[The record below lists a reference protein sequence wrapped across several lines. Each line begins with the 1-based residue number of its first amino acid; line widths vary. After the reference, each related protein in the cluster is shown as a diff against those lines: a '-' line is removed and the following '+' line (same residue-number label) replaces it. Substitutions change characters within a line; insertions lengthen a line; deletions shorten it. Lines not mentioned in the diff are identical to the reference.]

1 MSNEGGIPIFL
12 RLSLQKTQRAKTSLI
27 ILSILWDEN
36 EKDNTK
42 RRFPGIRATCQCTG
56 QQTKYCIY
64 FRGPVAIDGS
74 GMLWFQPGHN
84 SKYRPPG
91 TGRHPVYRCY

>member
-1 MSNEGGIPIFL
+1 MSYEGGIPIFL

-27 ILSILWDEN
+27 ILSILWDGN
-36 EKDNTK
+36 EKAITN
-42 RRFPGIRATCQCTG
+42 RRFPGFRTTCQCTG

-74 GMLWFQPGHN
+74 GMLWFQPGQY
-84 SKYRPPG
+84 S
-91 TGRHPVYRCY
+91 